1 MKPLEIYLHIPFCA
15 KKCRYCDFLSAPADR
30 ETQKAYIDAMK
41 NEILRFP
48 EAGKYRVD
56 TVFFG
61 GGTPSLLPGKDIETL
76 LEALRKRFVFSA
88 DPEVTIECNPGTA
101 DPDQLLA
108 YRRMGIN
115 RLSLGLQSADG
126 RQLAL
131 LGRIHTWEDFLF
143 TYRQARKA
151 GFRNINVDLMSALPG
166 QSVSSW
172 EETLRKT
179 ADLEPE
185 HISAYS
191 LILEPE
197 TSLYEQYR
205 EEAEKRERGED
216 TEILPTEEEERE
228 MYWRTQE
235 ILEEQGMERY
245 EISNYAMP
253 GFACR
258 HNIGY
263 WTGAEYAGFGLGAA
277 SLLNHVRYENPRKL
291 STYIIGDFTERQRT
305 VLRQKDEMEEFM
317 FLGLRLKRGVSE
329 GEFFRRFGRNME
341 AVYGETLIKLRRE
354 GMLKREGE
362 YTALT
367 RRGTD
372 LANYVMAQFLLE
384 DPL

>member
-61 GGTPSLLPGKDIETL
+61 GGTPTLLPEKDIETL

-88 DPEVTIECNPGTA
+88 DPEITIECNPGTA

-108 YRRMGIN
+108 YRGMGIN
-115 RLSLGLQSADG
+115 RLSLGLQSTDG

-197 TSLYEQYR
+197 TPLYEQYR
-205 EEAEKRERGED
+205 EETEKRERGED
-216 TEILPTEEEERE
+216 TELLPTEEEERE

-235 ILEEQGMERY
+235 ILEERGMERY
-245 EISNYAMP
+245 EISNYARP

-329 GEFFRRFGRNME
+329 DEFFKRFGRNME

-354 GMLKREGE
+354 GMLKQEGE

>member
-245 EISNYAMP
+245 EI
-253 GFACR
+253 
-258 HNIGY
+258 
-263 WTGAEYAGFGLGAA
+263 
-277 SLLNHVRYENPRKL
+277 
-291 STYIIGDFTERQRT
+291 
-305 VLRQKDEMEEFM
+305 
-317 FLGLRLKRGVSE
+317 
-329 GEFFRRFGRNME
+329 
-341 AVYGETLIKLRRE
+341 
-354 GMLKREGE
+354 
-362 YTALT
+362 
-367 RRGTD
+367 
-372 LANYVMAQFLLE
+372 
-384 DPL
+384 